1 MAETTMF
8 VAAEPASAQRPA
20 AAPADDALDRLF
32 RRHRRFRDE
41 RARDEL
47 IGRFGP
53 LAIGW
58 ARRYHAPGGE
68 PLEDLIQ
75 VAMLGLIKAVDR
87 YDPDRGV
94 TFVSFAEP
102 TIRGELRRH
111 FRDATW
117 AIHVPRELQERV
129 RVVERETERLAA
141 ELGRSPT
148 AGELAEACDLDVGD
162 ALEALHA
169 ARTSRP
175 QSLDADRTEF
185 RGGAHDPGYE
195 LVEYAVSA
203 RGTVAGLSDR
213 DRRVLQLRI
222 AAGLSQRE
230 IAGHVGV
237 SQMQVSRILAR
248 TLARLREAVGEQP
261 G

>member
-1 MAETTMF
+1 
-8 VAAEPASAQRPA
+8 VAAEPAPAQQPA
-20 AAPADDALDRLF
+20 ATRADGMLERLF
-32 RRHRRFRDE
+32 QRHRRFRDD

-47 IGRFGP
+47 IRRFGP
-53 LAIGW
+53 LAMGW
-58 ARRYHAPGGE
+58 ARRYHVPGGE
-68 PLEDLIQ
+68 PLEDLVQ
-75 VAMLGLIKAVDR
+75 VAMLGLVKAVDR

-117 AIHVPRELQERV
+117 AIRVPRELQERI
-129 RVVERETERLAA
+129 RLVERETERLAA
-141 ELGRSPT
+141 ALGRSPT
-148 AGELAEACDLDVGD
+148 ANELAEACELEIGD

-175 QSLDADRTEF
+175 QPFEADGTEF
-185 RGGAHDPGYE
+185 RGAAREPGYE

-203 RGTVAGLSDR
+203 RAAVAALSDR
-213 DRRVLQLRI
+213 DRRVLQLRV
-222 AAGLSQRE
+222 ADGLSQRE
-230 IAGHVGV
+230 IAKRIGV

-248 TLARLREAVGEQP
+248 TVARLREAVGEQP
-261 G
+261 A

>member
-1 MAETTMF
+1 
-8 VAAEPASAQRPA
+8 
-20 AAPADDALDRLF
+20 LF
-32 RRHRRFRDE
+32 QRHRRFRDE
-41 RARDEL
+41 TARAEL

-53 LAIGW
+53 LAMGW
-58 ARRYHAPGGE
+58 ARRYHVPGGE
-68 PLEDLIQ
+68 PLEDLVQ
-75 VAMLGLIKAVDR
+75 VAMVGLIKAVDR

-117 AIHVPRELQERV
+117 AIHVPRELQERA
-129 RVVERETERLAA
+129 RLVERETERLAA

-148 AGELAEACDLDVGD
+148 AGELAEACELDLGD

-175 QSLDADRTEF
+175 QRLEADGDAPHGLC
-185 RGGAHDPGYE
+185 GGARDPGYE
-195 LVEYAVSA
+195 LVEYAASA
-203 RGTVAGLSDR
+203 RAAVAALSER

-222 AAGLSQRE
+222 ADGLSQRE
-230 IAGHVGV
+230 IAQRVGV

-248 TLARLREAVGEQP
+248 TLSRLREAVGEQP

>member
-1 MAETTMF
+1 LAETKVS
-8 VAAEPASAQRPA
+8 VAAESASAQQPSAVR
-20 AAPADDALDRLF
+20 ADETLERLF
-32 RRHRRFRDE
+32 QRHRRFRDE
-41 RARDEL
+41 RARAEL
-47 IGRFGP
+47 IGRFAP

-58 ARRYHAPGGE
+58 ARRYHVPGGE
-68 PLEDLIQ
+68 PLEDLVQ

-94 TFVSFAEP
+94 TFISFAEP

-148 AGELAEACDLDVGD
+148 ATELADACDLDVGD

-169 ARTSRP
+169 ARTARP
-175 QSLDADRTEF
+175 QSLEPDGPGF
-185 RGGAHDPGYE
+185 RAGARDPGFE

-203 RGTVAGLSDR
+203 RPAVAALSER
-213 DRRVLQLRI
+213 DRRVFQLRI
-222 AAGLSQRE
+222 ADGLSQRE
-230 IAGHVGV
+230 IAERVGV

-248 TLARLREAVGEQP
+248 TVARLREAVGE
-261 G
+261 

>member
-1 MAETTMF
+1 MF
-8 VAAEPASAQRPA
+8 VAAEPLSAQQPA
-20 AAPADDALDRLF
+20 AARADETLDRLF
-32 RRHRRFRDE
+32 QRHRRFHDD

-47 IGRFGP
+47 IRRFGP

-58 ARRYHAPGGE
+58 ARRYHVPGGE

-75 VAMLGLIKAVDR
+75 VALLGLIKAVDR
-87 YDPDRGV
+87 YDPDRRV

-129 RVVERETERLAA
+129 RVVERQTERLAA

-148 AGELAEACDLDVGD
+148 AAELAEACELDVGD
-162 ALEALHA
+162 TLEALHA

-175 QSLDADRTEF
+175 QSLEADGTEF
-185 RGGAHDPGYE
+185 RGGARDPGYE

-203 RGTVAGLSDR
+203 HPAVAALSDR
-213 DRRVLQLRI
+213 DRRVFQLRI
-222 AAGLSQRE
+222 AHGLSQRE
-230 IAGHVGV
+230 IAKRVGV

-248 TLARLREAVGEQP
+248 TVARMREAVGEQP

>member
-1 MAETTMF
+1 VNVSAEPVSAQEQ
-8 VAAEPASAQRPA
+8 VAARADAS
-20 AAPADDALDRLF
+20 LDRLF
-32 RRHRRFRDE
+32 QRHRRFRDDG
-41 RARDEL
+41 ARDAL

-53 LAIGW
+53 LAMGW
-58 ARRYHAPGGE
+58 ARRYHVPGGE
-68 PLEDLIQ
+68 PLEDLVQ
-75 VAMLGLIKAVDR
+75 VAMVGLIKAVDR

-117 AIHVPRELQERV
+117 AVHVPRELQERV
-129 RVVERETERLAA
+129 RLVERETERLAV

-148 AGELAEACDLDVGD
+148 ASELADACELELGD

-175 QSLDADRTEF
+175 QALEPDGPGF
-185 RGGAHDPGYE
+185 GAGARDPGFE

-203 RGTVAGLSDR
+203 RPAVAALSER
-213 DRRVLQLRI
+213 DRRVFQLRI
-222 AAGLSQRE
+222 AGGLSQRE
-230 IAGHVGV
+230 IARQVGV

-248 TLARLREAVGEQP
+248 TLARLREAVGEEAA
-261 G
+261 

>member
-1 MAETTMF
+1 MAETTVY
-8 VAAEPASAQRPA
+8 VAAEPASAKQPA
-20 AAPADDALDRLF
+20 AARADESLDRLF
-32 RRHRRFRDE
+32 QRHRRFRDE
-41 RARDEL
+41 RARDAL

-53 LAIGW
+53 LAIGC
-58 ARRYHAPGGE
+58 ARRYHVPGGE
-68 PLEDLIQ
+68 PLEDLVQ

-117 AIHVPRELQERV
+117 AIRVPRELQERV

-141 ELGRSPT
+141 GLGRSPT
-148 AGELAEACDLDVGD
+148 AAELAEACDLDLGD

-175 QSLDADRTEF
+175 RSLEAAGTEF
-185 RGGAHDPGYE
+185 RDGAREPGYE

-203 RGTVAGLSDR
+203 HPAIAALSER
-213 DRRVLQLRI
+213 DRRVFQLRI
-222 AAGLSQRE
+222 ANGLSQRE
-230 IAGHVGV
+230 IAKHVGV

>member
-1 MAETTMF
+1 VGAQ
-8 VAAEPASAQRPA
+8 PAHAVQPQS
-20 AAPADDALDRLF
+20 DAGLERLF
-32 RRHRRFRDE
+32 QRNRRFRDE
-41 RARDEL
+41 TARAEL

-68 PLEDLIQ
+68 PLEDLVQ
-75 VAMLGLIKAVDR
+75 VAMVGLIKAVDR

-129 RVVERETERLAA
+129 RLVERETERLAA
-141 ELGRSPT
+141 EIGRSPT
-148 AGELAEACDLDVGD
+148 ASELAEACELELGD

-169 ARTSRP
+169 ARTSRTQP
-175 QSLDADRTEF
+175 LEPDGDAPPGQ
-185 RGGAHDPGYE
+185 RGGARDPGYE
-195 LVEYAVSA
+195 LVEYAASA
-203 RGTVAGLSDR
+203 HAAVAALSER
-213 DRRVLQLRI
+213 DRRVLQLRV
-222 AAGLSQRE
+222 ADGLSQRE
-230 IAGHVGV
+230 IAERVGV

-248 TLARLREAVGEQP
+248 TVARMREAVGEQP

>member
-1 MAETTMF
+1 VF
-8 VAAEPASAQRPA
+8 VAAEPLSAQHPTA
-20 AAPADDALDRLF
+20 ARAEETLDRLF
-32 RRHRRFRDE
+32 QRHRRFRDD

-58 ARRYHAPGGE
+58 ARRYHVPGGE

-75 VAMLGLIKAVDR
+75 VAMLGLVKAVDR

-148 AGELAEACDLDVGD
+148 AAELAEACEIEVGD

-175 QSLDADRTEF
+175 QSLDADGNEF
-185 RGGAHDPGYE
+185 RGGARDPGYE

-203 RGTVAGLSDR
+203 HPAVVALPDR
-213 DRRVLQLRI
+213 DRRVFQLRI
-222 AAGLSQRE
+222 AHGLSQRE
-230 IAGHVGV
+230 IAKRVGV

-248 TLARLREAVGEQP
+248 TVARLREAVGEPP